1 MSNLFPAA
9 MREHLRSLPSFSL
22 SKAEVGL
29 LLDEIAELERRL
41 TEHRGRI
48 VGWVRYDGDEY
59 HDFRY
64 QTHDPG
70 PEEVARWTREGFL
83 PLYVGVQA
91 PVGSA
96 SPAVAIVRRATA
108 DVLGEVAIE
117 RVRQDEKW
125 GGPDHDD
132 EHDAT
137 DWCRYIEMRL
147 HSSNAGHTTGD
158 SRRWFL
164 EIAALAVAAIETI
177 DRADNNED
185 GP

>member
-1 MSNLFPAA
+1 MSDKTDERQLGYDDTTWDGL
-9 MREHLRSLPSFSL
+9 REAVDEAL
-22 SKAEVGL
+22 A
-29 LLDEIAELERRL
+29 LDQELNYDAQKRRL
-41 TEHRGRI
+41 REPQPMKVDPRNVDYLLQHFER
-48 VGWVRYDGDEY
+48 DEAA
-59 HDFRY
+59 D
-64 QTHDPG
+64 
-70 PEEVARWTREGFL
+70 
-83 PLYVGVQA
+83 
-91 PVGSA
+91 SA
-96 SPAVAIVRRATA
+96 SPAVAIVRRVTA
-108 DVLGEVAIE
+108 DILGEVAIE

-185 GP
+185 GA